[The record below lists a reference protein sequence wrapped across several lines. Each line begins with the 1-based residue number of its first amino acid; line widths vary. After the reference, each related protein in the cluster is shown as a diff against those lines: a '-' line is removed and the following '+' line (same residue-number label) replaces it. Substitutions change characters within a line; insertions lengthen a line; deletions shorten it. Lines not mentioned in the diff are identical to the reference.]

1 MPSIV
6 QHLGALLVGASILAA
21 PASPVLAQQ
30 GGSEARGGQ
39 SCPAAYHDALEG
51 VRAGVFKTV
60 ARPAAAALSAGDP
73 SLPGALLFVP
83 PSLRR
88 SPAEQAALREAN
100 ALAKRRG
107 AAGGLAG
114 SNERWVAERV
124 RADLADYLDQSA
136 SPYLCENVNF
146 FLGTMRRQLGTI
158 GGIDPSTH
166 RTNLATQREAAAAAV
181 SRAFA
186 AMRPVPLPRFAPDAR
201 PIPAAIAGL
210 REAQGAERE
219 AVLDAVV
226 THGIR
231 RPAAFEAPATRVA
244 VVLQAMPAGLAG
256 PPAPAPVRVRMAAGP
271 VIDPDLP
278 PLALAGKA
286 PPAIDSE
293 EDRLATID
301 RLVEAA
307 TVGGFLR
314 AAPLL
319 SAASGTAATPSRPVL
334 ARLAEIKARLAGGA
348 AVPDAQARLQLVAA
362 LSAIE
367 ALDYLAL
374 APDAPVDPTLKG
386 LEDTMQAI
394 ETAHAG
400 ALKASGQATR

>member
-6 QHLGALLVGASILAA
+6 QHLGVLLVGASILAA

-30 GGSEARGGQ
+30 GGSEVRGGQ

-88 SPAEQAALREAN
+88 APAEQAALREAN

-124 RADLADYLDQSA
+124 RADLADYLDQSP
-136 SPYLCENVNF
+136 SPYLCENVDF

-166 RTNLATQREAAAAAV
+166 QANLATQREAAAAAV

-186 AMRPVPLPRFAPDAR
+186 AMRPVPLPRFAPEAR

-210 REAQGAERE
+210 REAQGADRE

-231 RPAAFEAPATRVA
+231 RPAAFEAPITPGAAA
-244 VVLQAMPAGLAG
+244 VQPMPAGLAG
-256 PPAPAPVRVRMAAGP
+256 PPAPMRVRMAAGP

-293 EDRLATID
+293 ADRLATID

-319 SAASGTAATPSRPVL
+319 SAAAGTAATPSRPVL
-334 ARLAEIKARLAGGA
+334 ARLAEVKARLAGGA

-394 ETAHAG
+394 ETAHG
-400 ALKASGQATR
+400 KALKASGETGR